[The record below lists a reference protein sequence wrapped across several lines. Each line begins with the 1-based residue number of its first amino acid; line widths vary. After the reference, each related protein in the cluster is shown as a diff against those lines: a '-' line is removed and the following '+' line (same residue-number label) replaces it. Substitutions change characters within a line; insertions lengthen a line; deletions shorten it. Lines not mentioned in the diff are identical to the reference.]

1 MTDIY
6 HILMRTIFH
15 ATKLRYQF
23 CIMTLTLEQKRVG
36 AGKVILEDP
45 DSVSIMDMVKEKL
58 HGQMMAGLLRGN
70 VSVILFA
77 DRESR

>member
-1 MTDIY
+1 
-6 HILMRTIFH
+6 
-15 ATKLRYQF
+15 
-23 CIMTLTLEQKRVG
+23 MTLTLEQKRVG

-70 VSVILFA
+70 VSVIMFA
-77 DRESR
+77 DRERR

>member
-1 MTDIY
+1 
-6 HILMRTIFH
+6 
-15 ATKLRYQF
+15 
-23 CIMTLTLEQKRVG
+23 MTLTLEQKRVG